1 MARGRVKAEKHD
13 HFGEYRP
20 FRFRSLS
27 DDQLSLLHEASLE
40 IMARTGMRFYEHEAL
55 DLFRKA
61 GADISEGNLV
71 RFPPH
76 LVEWA
81 VRSAPKN
88 ITLFDRTGQRAMAL
102 GGYRSYFGPGSDCS
116 YIYDL
121 DTGQRRKA
129 VLQDTVDAVRL
140 ADALPNLDF
149 VMSMFLPSD
158 VSDNRYERRQIAIML
173 QESTKPVVFV
183 GMEASSTVY
192 ALEMA
197 AAVAG
202 GLDQLQRYPFVV
214 NYVNVVSA
222 FKHNEQSVKRL
233 LYAAERNL
241 PTIYAPGKARGTMA
255 PITVAGALALGNAGQ
270 LAGLVLSQLKREG
283 SPFLRSKPGGDGMDM
298 RSMVRLYSSPD
309 GGPFGW
315 DLAHYYCLPTFGAAG
330 ASDAKVFD
338 AQAAAEAALAL
349 FDEML
354 NGVNLIHD
362 VGYLDCATTGSL
374 EFLIFCNEVIGW
386 LRRYFRK
393 LEISEET
400 LALDLIHKV
409 GPDGHFIDSR
419 HTLRHVREDWVP
431 SLFDRL
437 DYHRWAAQG
446 ATTLRQR
453 ANQHVREII
462 ESHRAEPLP
471 GDVQESIESVIK
483 R

>member
-1 MARGRVKAEKHD
+1 MVRRKAKVQKYE
-13 HFGEYRP
+13 HFGQYRP
-20 FRFRSLS
+20 FEFRSLS
-27 DDQLSLLHEASLE
+27 DNQLSLLHDASLE

-55 DLFRKA
+55 DLFKKA

-71 RFPPH
+71 RIPAH

-88 ITLFDRTGQRAMAL
+88 ITIFDQTGQRAMAL

-121 DTGQRRKA
+121 DTGERRKA
-129 VLQDTVDAVRL
+129 ILDDVVRAVRL
-140 ADALPNLDF
+140 VDGLPNLDF
-149 VMSMFLPSD
+149 VMSQYLPSD
-158 VSDNRYERRQIAIML
+158 VPEDQYERRQMAIML
-173 QESTKPVVFV
+173 QESTKPIVFV

-197 AAVAG
+197 EAVAG
-202 GLDQLQRYPFVV
+202 SLKQLQRYPFVV

-222 FKHNEQSVKRL
+222 FKHNEESVKRL
-233 LYAAERNL
+233 LYAAERNM
-241 PTIYAPGKARGTMA
+241 PTIYAPSKARGTMA

-283 SPFLRSKPGGDGMDM
+283 SPFLRSKPGGEGIDM
-298 RSMVRLYSSPD
+298 RSMVSLYAAPD

-315 DLAHYYCLPTFGAAG
+315 DLAHYYGIPTFGAAG

-338 AQAAAEAALAL
+338 AQAAGEAALCL

-354 NGVNLIHD
+354 CGANLIHD

-374 EFLIFCNEVIGW
+374 EFLCFCNEVIGW
-386 LRRYFRK
+386 LRQYFRK
-393 LEISEET
+393 LEVSEET
-400 LALDLIHKV
+400 LALDLIHEI
-409 GPDGHFIDSR
+409 GPDGHFVDTK
-419 HTLRHVREDWVP
+419 HTLQHFREDWVP
-431 SLFDRL
+431 TLFDRH
-437 DYHRWAAQG
+437 DYRRWAAHG
-446 ATTLRQR
+446 ATTLQRR
-453 ANQHVREII
+453 ANLKAREII
-462 ESHRAEPLP
+462 EGRRAEPLSE
-471 GDVQESIESVIK
+471 DIVQTLEEIVS